1 MGSLEGKVAVIT
13 GASRGIGRVTVRR
26 LAAEGCAVFLAAD
39 GTAAELEAAAGE
51 ATDAGGKAA
60 VGLFDLAQ
68 DGAAEAMVEAALAH
82 FQRIDILVNNA
93 GIRIPRPFGDFS
105 GAEFDRAV
113 AVNLRAPFLASQAV
127 LPAMRQAGGGRI
139 IHVASQMGMVASPE
153 LALYGLTKA
162 ALIHLARSMALELA
176 CEGIIVN
183 AVSPGPIA
191 TQYNQD
197 RYFKDPARRQRILA
211 HVPAGRLGE
220 PDDVAEA
227 ILFLATARS
236 SYVHGHNLV
245 VDGGYITQ

>member
-13 GASRGIGRVTVRR
+13 GASRGIGRVTARH
-26 LAAEGCAVFLAAD
+26 LAAEGCAIYLAAD
-39 GTAAELEAAAGE
+39 GTAAELDGAAGE
-51 ATDAGGKAA
+51 VHEAGGKAE

-68 DGAAEAMVEAALAH
+68 DSAAEAMVEAALGA
-82 FQRIDILVNNA
+82 FRRIDILINNA
-93 GIRIPRPFGDFS
+93 GIRIPRPFGDFT
-105 GAEFDRAV
+105 GEEFDRGV

-139 IHVASQMGMVASPE
+139 IHVASQMGMVASNE

-191 TQYNQD
+191 TQFNRD
-197 RYFKDPARRQRILA
+197 RYAKDPARRERILA
-211 HVPAGRLGE
+211 HVPAARLGE
-220 PDDVAEA
+220 PDEVAQA
-227 ILFLATARS
+227 ILFLSTTGS
-236 SYVHGHNLV
+236 SFVHGHNLV
-245 VDGGYITQ
+245 IDGGYITH

>member
-1 MGSLEGKVAVIT
+1 MRSLEGKVAVIT
-13 GASRGIGRVTVRR
+13 GASRGIGRVTARR

-51 ATDAGGKAA
+51 ATDAGGEAA
-60 VGLFDLAQ
+60 VGLFDLARN
-68 DGAAEAMVEAALAH
+68 GAAEAMVEAALAH

-93 GIRIPRPFGDFS
+93 GIRNPRPFGDFS
-105 GAEFDRAV
+105 SEDFDHVV

-227 ILFLATARS
+227 ILYLATAGS

-245 VDGGYITQ
+245 VDGGYITH